1 MYNCSSS
8 VNDLAPAP
16 KHILKLTPKQSTRIL
31 HQAYTQAF
39 VFQQMKTIYRYIK
52 LAITGDV

>member
-16 KHILKLTPKQSTRIL
+16 KHILKLGQTLNNQRE
-31 HQAYTQAF
+31 HC
-39 VFQQMKTIYRYIK
+39 IK
-52 LAITGDV
+52 HTLKHLYFSNKDYVAVQ